1 MDDQLDNVAG
11 GITYRASMKPNT
23 TSQTLPQ
30 MKPEDMPLNKLMNG
44 GNAGQQPE
52 GKIFIDGQTGQTLK
66 SSDLKTYGALI

>member
-1 MDDQLDNVAG
+1 MAKY
-11 GITYRASMKPNT
+11 GITSINKSGNE
-23 TSQTLPQ
+23 
-30 MKPEDMPLNKLMNG
+30 KKDMPLNKLMNG